1 MLSSPSLRWLPAV
14 LLVLAFTAGCAAR
27 SAEESAPAPS
37 AVAVETPTA
46 DPDEPLELT
55 MALAPPE
62 PLSFSDEMIAEMVDS
77 FAASENGPSG
87 QSSATSGPADEADA
101 VAVRSGVRVVGAPV
115 GVNVRQRPSIE
126 ATVVAQVETGRV
138 VVATGVV
145 SGSWVEVEAD
155 GAIGWA
161 HSSYLEPAALPD
173 PTTESAPIRRAPEA
187 PVPSAGTAV
196 IDLAPG
202 PATVDAPLG
211 VNLRS
216 IPSTDGDV
224 LALLADGTAV
234 TRTGRFEA
242 APNRLW
248 AEVVV
253 DDTTAWVIAEVL
265 VSAIS

>member
-1 MLSSPSLRWLPAV
+1 MLPSPSLRWLPAV
-14 LLVLAFTAGCAAR
+14 VLVLASTAGCAAR

-37 AVAVETPTA
+37 ADVVETPAT
-46 DPDEPLELT
+46 DPDEPFELT
-55 MALAPPE
+55 MALPPPE
-62 PLSFSDEMIAEMVDS
+62 QLSFSDEMIAEMVDR
-77 FAASENGPSG
+77 FEASESG
-87 QSSATSGPADEADA
+87 SSQSSATSGPADEADA

-115 GVNVRQRPSIE
+115 GVNVRQSPSTE

-155 GAIGWA
+155 SVVGWA
-161 HSSYLEPAALPD
+161 HSSYLEPAPLPD
-173 PTTESAPIRRAPEA
+173 TTTESAPIRRAPDA
-187 PVPSAGTAV
+187 PVQSAGTAV
-196 IDLAPG
+196 TDLAPG
-202 PATVDAPLG
+202 PATIDAPLG

-224 LALLADGTAV
+224 LALLVDGTAV

-265 VSAIS
+265 VSAVS